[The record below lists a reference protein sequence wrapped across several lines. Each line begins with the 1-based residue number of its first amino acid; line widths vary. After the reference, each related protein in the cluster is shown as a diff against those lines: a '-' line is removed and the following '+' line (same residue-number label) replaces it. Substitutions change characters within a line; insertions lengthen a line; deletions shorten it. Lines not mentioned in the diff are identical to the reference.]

1 MKGDK
6 EVIRALNKVLGQSL
20 IAINQYFLHARIAR
34 HWGLEALNENF
45 YKQSIAEMKWS
56 DDLIARILLL
66 GGLPNLQDYGKM
78 FIGEDVPELIDCN
91 LRLEK
96 QKFAIITD
104 AIELCE
110 SKADYV
116 SRQLLTILKDGNE
129 EYEDWLETQEDL
141 IKSMGVERYI
151 QSQIND
157 DDTL

>member
-34 HWGLEALNENF
+34 HWGLEALNDNC

-78 FIGEDVPELIDCN
+78 FIAEDVPEMIDCN

-104 AIELCE
+104 AITLCE
-110 SKADYV
+110 THRDYV
-116 SRQLLTILKDGNE
+116 SRQLLVTLKDGNE

-141 IKSMGVERYI
+141 IQSIGVERYI
-151 QSQIND
+151 QSQMHD
-157 DDTL
+157 DDAP